1 MKKTF
6 SYLAITS
13 CFVLGTTL
21 SHADSD
27 ASHGNMQEKI
37 GNMQEKM
44 FKAMDANSDGMVT
57 TDEFNAFHAKKFK
70 ELDVNGNGQITLEEM
85 KAGYKKMMDD
95 SGRKKMM
102 DDGGRKKMDDA
113 WHKKTGDAE
122 GKKMDDSEMDSDSG
136 KTDPQRGTANPKS
149 ETRAAGGSSDSCC
162 WTPRDSGTNRSDKK
176 MDDKD

>member
-1 MKKTF
+1 MKKNF

-21 SHADSD
+21 AHADSD
-27 ASHGNMQEKI
+27 ASHGKMDGK
-37 GNMQEKM
+37 MQEKM

-70 ELDVNGNGQITLEEM
+70 ELDINGNGQITLEEM

-95 SGRKKMM
+95 
-102 DDGGRKKMDDA
+102 GGRKKMDD
-113 WHKKTGDAE
+113 G
-122 GKKMDDSEMDSDSG
+122 GRKKMDDSEMDSDSG
-136 KTDPQRGTANPKS
+136 KAQPQRDTANPKS
-149 ETRAAGGSSDSCC
+149 ETRTAGSSSDSCC
-162 WTPRDSGTNRSDKK
+162 WAPRDSGTNRSGKK

>member
-21 SHADSD
+21 AHADSD
-27 ASHGNMQEKI
+27 ASYGKMQD
-37 GNMQEKM
+37 KM

-57 TDEFNAFHAKKFK
+57 TDEFNTFHAKKFK
-70 ELDVNGNGQITLEEM
+70 AMDVNGNGQITLEEM

-95 SGRKKMM
+95 GGRKKMM
-102 DDGGRKKMDDA
+102 DDGGRKKMED
-113 WHKKTGDAE
+113 G
-122 GKKMDDSEMDSDSG
+122 EMDSDSG
-136 KTDPQRGTANPKS
+136 KAHPQKDTDSHKS
-149 ETRAAGGSSDSCC
+149 ESRAAGGSSDSSCC
-162 WTPRDSGTNRSDKK
+162 WTPGDSGSNRSGKK

>member
-21 SHADSD
+21 AYADSD
-27 ASHGNMQEKI
+27 ASHGKMQEKM
-37 GNMQEKM
+37 GKMQEKM

-70 ELDVNGNGQITLEEM
+70 DLDANGNGQLTLEEM
-85 KAGYKKMMDD
+85 KAGYKKMME
-95 SGRKKMM
+95 KMK
-102 DDGGRKKMDDA
+102 DDGGRMKMED
-113 WHKKTGDAE
+113 G
-122 GKKMDDSEMDSDSG
+122 EMDSDSG
-136 KTDPQRGTANPKS
+136 KAHPQKDTDSQKS
-149 ETRAAGGSSDSCC
+149 ESRAAGGSSDSSCC
-162 WTPRDSGTNRSDKK
+162 WTPEDSGSNRSGKK